1 MGASKTMDIDIRLM
15 MDILVYADGKSDL
28 LAISEKLNHPLWR
41 IVDIVQ
47 VLLKEG
53 LLAKK

>member
-1 MGASKTMDIDIRLM
+1 MDIDIRLM